1 MSRLLESQHEKKEA
15 TAGRCEKNR
24 TFRKQQLA
32 WYKDLMYLGMHQ
44 FLSIMYFWLLGL
56 ALLGEKEQAVL
67 KSDEPVKN
75 LGGL

>member
-1 MSRLLESQHEKKEA
+1 
-15 TAGRCEKNR
+15 
-24 TFRKQQLA
+24 
-32 WYKDLMYLGMHQ
+32 MYLGMHQ